1 MGGNND
7 KQEQAERHRNIHREG
22 PDLARERETGRKLI
36 GFAKEQA
43 GKGKKTLVRDTQA
56 IIEGQIWRWNERE
69 NKPFQTGKEW
79 RRTEPKERS
88 KEDEDNSM
96 EHSGRQKH
104 QPQNMGIFERI

>member
-1 MGGNND
+1 MTNKSKLKGTEIYIE
-7 KQEQAERHRNIHREG
+7 K
-22 PDLARERETGRKLI
+22 DLTWQERETRRKLI

-56 IIEGQIWRWNERE
+56 LIEGQIWRWNERE

-79 RRTEPKERS
+79 RRTEPKERN
-88 KEDEDNSM
+88 KEDEDNSI